1 MADPSFVL
9 DLRELVSQGIVRPG
23 AWVPD
28 GRVLFRDP
36 ATGLVWGAVALTV
49 DTRLPD
55 DPKLVL
61 RYDLVRTG
69 AAVALTVRLRSAA
82 GHGFRPRFVCPL
94 GCGRGVV
101 RLHLPG
107 GATRFGCRTCQRPLL
122 RRSAGP
128 PPIRPTVPLVR

>member
-9 DLRELVSQGIVRPG
+9 DLRGLVSQGLVRPG

-28 GRVLFRDP
+28 GRVAFRDG

-55 DPKLVL
+55 EPKLVL
-61 RYDLVRTG
+61 RYHVVRTG
-69 AAVALTVRLRSAA
+69 EAIALTVRLRSA
-82 GHGFRPRFVCPL
+82 GGRGFRPRFACPL

-107 GATRFGCRTCQRPLL
+107 GATRFGCRACHRALL
-122 RRSAGP
+122 RRSDGP
-128 PPIRPTVPLVR
+128 PAIRPPMPLVR